1 MEVGMTKRR
10 LLSITSLVVVVGL
23 LYSPNTVNGETRYIS
38 REEVKPAMEEFTKAL
53 GVKCDY
59 CHLQKPKEG
68 EAELSLEMQMDA
80 RTRFRVARAMIAM
93 TAYANKKG
101 GDQATC
107 NTCHN
112 GKAQPGPR
120 EIK

>member
-1 MEVGMTKRR
+1 MRNLS
-10 LLSITSLVVVVGL
+10 LLVGL
-23 LYSPNTVNGETRYIS
+23 GIAGFLFTTSMAGAETRYIPKDD
-38 REEVKPAMEEFTKAL
+38 VKPAMEDFTKAL

-59 CHLQKPKEG
+59 CHLPKLKEG
-68 EAELSLEMQMDA
+68 EAAPSPEVQIDTRA
-80 RTRFRVARAMIAM
+80 RFRVARAMLAM

-112 GKAQPGPR
+112 GKAQPGA
-120 EIK
+120 K